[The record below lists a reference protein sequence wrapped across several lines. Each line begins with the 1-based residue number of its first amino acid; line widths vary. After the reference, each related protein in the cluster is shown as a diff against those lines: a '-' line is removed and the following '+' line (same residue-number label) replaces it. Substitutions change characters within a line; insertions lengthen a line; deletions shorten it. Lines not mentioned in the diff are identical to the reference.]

1 VCGRRFRIP
10 RVLSLHPIRR
20 SRCHHVYSQNIQPDL
35 YIYIYILPDQ
45 TDLLITGKTL
55 FQTTIGRET
64 RGGGGGKLMIP

>member
-1 VCGRRFRIP
+1 MPPRI
-10 RVLSLHPIRR
+10 LSEYPTR
-20 SRCHHVYSQNIQPDL
+20 SV
-35 YIYIYILPDQ
+35 YIYILPDQ